1 MTTATRRAADKQP
14 HSKPASRWRW
24 RFELPRE
31 FPPEVVDE
39 FAMGLA
45 RILVA
50 QALRA
55 DAVSAVTDDVARPC

>member
-1 MTTATRRAADKQP
+1 MTTATRRAADEQP
-14 HSKPASRWRW
+14 HSKPAPLSRW

-39 FAMGLA
+39 FTTGLA

-55 DAVSAVTDDVARPC
+55 DAVRAVTDDEARR